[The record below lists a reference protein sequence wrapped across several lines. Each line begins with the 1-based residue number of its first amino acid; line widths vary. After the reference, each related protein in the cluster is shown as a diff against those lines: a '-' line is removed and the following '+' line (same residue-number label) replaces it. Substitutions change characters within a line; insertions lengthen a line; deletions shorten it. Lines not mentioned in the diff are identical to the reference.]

1 MVNFIDL
8 PNAKIDNVNML
19 HSHLESALT
28 IIVPSNRS
36 ASIIL
41 KH

>member
-1 MVNFIDL
+1 MNFIDL
-8 PNAKIDNVNML
+8 SNAKIDNVYEL
-19 HSHLESALT
+19 DSHLESALT